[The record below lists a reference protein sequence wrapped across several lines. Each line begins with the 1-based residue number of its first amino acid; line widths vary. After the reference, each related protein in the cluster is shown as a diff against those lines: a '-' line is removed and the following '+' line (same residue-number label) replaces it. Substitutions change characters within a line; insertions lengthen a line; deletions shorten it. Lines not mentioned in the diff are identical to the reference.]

1 MKISN
6 DEQTLELRPM
16 TEQETKRLC
25 DTIVARAAVMMQENG
40 ASVPMI
46 LDRLLTYSAAQA
58 YFDIGPELTAELLRT
73 TADNIE
79 GGAFDYLNR
88 KRAAKC
94 H

>member
-1 MKISN
+1 
-6 DEQTLELRPM
+6 M
-16 TEQETKRLC
+16 TDHEAKSLC
-25 DTIVARAAVMMQENG
+25 DTIVARAATMMQESG

-58 YFDIGPELTAELLRT
+58 YFDIGPEQTAELFRR

-79 GGAFDYLNR
+79 GGAFAHLDK